1 MPRRAQ
7 KKRAQRR
14 QRQLENDINTNGIDD
29 HRGGTFKVYDRKAM
43 QTIEKGLNWEQAV
56 KVWKLTRLLRSFSTN
71 NIDGTLMGRFLK
83 DGEFKPK
90 PSTLKKPSECTDR
103 RQNGS
108 AREPM

>member
-14 QRQLENDINTNGIDD
+14 QRELENDINTSGIDD

-56 KVWKLTRLLRSFSTN
+56 KVWNAHPTTAIILNEQHR
-71 NIDGTLMGRFLK
+71 MGR
-83 DGEFKPK
+83 
-90 PSTLKKPSECTDR
+90 
-103 RQNGS
+103 
-108 AREPM
+108 

>member
-14 QRQLENDINTNGIDD
+14 QRELENDINTNGIDD

-56 KVWKLTRLLRSFSTN
+56 KVWNAHPTKAIILNEQHR
-71 NIDGTLMGRFLK
+71 MGR
-83 DGEFKPK
+83 
-90 PSTLKKPSECTDR
+90 
-103 RQNGS
+103 
-108 AREPM
+108 

>member
-14 QRQLENDINTNGIDD
+14 QRELENDINTNGIDD

-56 KVWKLTRLLRSFSTN
+56 KVWNAHPTTAIILNEQQR
-71 NIDGTLMGRFLK
+71 MGR
-83 DGEFKPK
+83 
-90 PSTLKKPSECTDR
+90 
-103 RQNGS
+103 
-108 AREPM
+108 

>member
-14 QRQLENDINTNGIDD
+14 QVALENDINTNGIDD

-56 KVWKLTRLLRSFSTN
+56 KVWNAHPTTAIILNEQHR
-71 NIDGTLMGRFLK
+71 MGR
-83 DGEFKPK
+83 
-90 PSTLKKPSECTDR
+90 
-103 RQNGS
+103 
-108 AREPM
+108 

>member
-14 QRQLENDINTNGIDD
+14 QRDLENDINTNGIDD

-56 KVWKLTRLLRSFSTN
+56 KVWNAHPTTAIILNESHR
-71 NIDGTLMGRFLK
+71 MGR
-83 DGEFKPK
+83 
-90 PSTLKKPSECTDR
+90 
-103 RQNGS
+103 
-108 AREPM
+108 

>member
-14 QRQLENDINTNGIDD
+14 QRELENDINTNGIDD

-56 KVWKLTRLLRSFSTN
+56 KVWNGLPSTAIILN
-71 NIDGTLMGRFLK
+71 EQHRMGR
-83 DGEFKPK
+83 
-90 PSTLKKPSECTDR
+90 
-103 RQNGS
+103 
-108 AREPM
+108 

>member
-14 QRQLENDINTNGIDD
+14 QRDLENDINTNGIDD

-56 KVWKLTRLLRSFSTN
+56 KVWNAHPTTAIILNEQHR
-71 NIDGTLMGRFLK
+71 MGR
-83 DGEFKPK
+83 
-90 PSTLKKPSECTDR
+90 
-103 RQNGS
+103 
-108 AREPM
+108 

>member
-14 QRQLENDINTNGIDD
+14 QRDLENDINTNGIDD

-56 KVWKLTRLLRSFSTN
+56 KVWNAHPTTAIILSEQHR
-71 NIDGTLMGRFLK
+71 MGR
-83 DGEFKPK
+83 
-90 PSTLKKPSECTDR
+90 
-103 RQNGS
+103 
-108 AREPM
+108 